1 MIKNTISKKREFWY
15 SLQNYYNEQFKIDLL
30 KLEAQNDFK
39 YAMYILILFL
49 VKMIQIQQ
57 YFIIII
63 KHY

>member
-39 YAMYILILFL
+39 YAMYKILFL

>member
-39 YAMYILILFL
+39 YAMYI
-49 VKMIQIQQ
+49 
-57 YFIIII
+57 
-63 KHY
+63 